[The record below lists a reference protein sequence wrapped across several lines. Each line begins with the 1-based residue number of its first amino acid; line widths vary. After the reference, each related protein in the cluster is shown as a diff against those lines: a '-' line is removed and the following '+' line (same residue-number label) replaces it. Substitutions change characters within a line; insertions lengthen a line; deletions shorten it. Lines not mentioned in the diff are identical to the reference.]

1 MYRTPPLV
9 LVALVTTS
17 GLAQQAGPNGGLVAG
32 RSVVANGTGAEP
44 D

>member
-1 MYRTPPLV
+1 MYRTAAGLL

-32 RSVVANGTGAEP
+32 RSDGHQQNWC
-44 D
+44 